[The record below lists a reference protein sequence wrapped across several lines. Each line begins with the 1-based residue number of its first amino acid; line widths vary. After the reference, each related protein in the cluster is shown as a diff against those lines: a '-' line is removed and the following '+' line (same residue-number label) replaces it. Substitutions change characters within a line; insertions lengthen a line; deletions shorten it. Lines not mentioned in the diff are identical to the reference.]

1 MKHSWLTY
9 RASHA
14 FAEFDTANQIAFG
27 STSERRVAYC
37 NSIFPSQ
44 IAQSTFALKLLVDSN
59 QPWAHSQQL
68 QLYEQACLSV
78 LPEATDLYSRSA
90 FDIFERFLKTNC
102 ADFLDSSKCTGDPGV
117 RLTAF
122 QKEWRPLA
130 PFSATN
136 ATPAAAGISIGH
148 GLLSGSSFAVSA
160 SQRRDFLTT
169 QEALKVFKTQLD
181 SPTHEVTNI
190 RFCNSH

>member
-1 MKHSWLTY
+1 M
-9 RASHA
+9 
-14 FAEFDTANQIAFG
+14 
-27 STSERRVAYC
+27 AYC

-59 QPWAHSQQL
+59 QPWAHAQQL

-78 LPEATDLYSRSA
+78 LPEATDLHSQSA

-102 ADFLDSSKCTGDPGV
+102 ADFLDSSKCTGGPGV

-130 PFSATN
+130 PFSSTN
-136 ATPAAAGISIGH
+136 ATPVAAGVSIGH
-148 GLLSGSSFAVSA
+148 GLLSGSSSAVSA
-160 SQRRDFLTT
+160 SQRKDFLIT
-169 QEALKVFKTQLD
+169 QEALKVFKTQQLD
-181 SPTHEVTNI
+181 SPTHEVYKIVSATPI
-190 RFCNSH
+190 SYALLLPFSRCMWFGIYVLCRTTST